1 MIRQTLQDLPVGLVQ
16 TYERILLKISKSPL
30 RKQEIALRVF
40 GWTLCSRRPMKAE
53 ELQEAVAFE
62 NSDLSWDRDK
72 IPDEDLMIET
82 CRGLL
87 VREEEDRTVR
97 FAHHTVQQYLLS
109 APAIKTS
116 EGPSFSIPPYSEAEA
131 FVGQVCVTYLCF
143 SDFETQIALRTPNV
157 QLEALGVLKAGG
169 PVGIPTVLGIG
180 KSWLELPYRL
190 LGGKSPTAPPSIDY
204 SKYLM
209 SDTRTRPQVSSGL
222 MEKYRLLEYIV
233 NYWMDH
239 TRELTL
245 AVDAKFRHL
254 VMHKTLSFEFRPWGP
269 NQHLGPYGCVKCSDL
284 TQAAKKLPFMSLFHY
299 AAQTGHWNLMESI
312 VTEYCQHELPFDETL
327 LIACRQ
333 GQDLIV
339 HNLMRRVNFDI
350 SDGRAINVAAAAGH
364 ADVLKYLLE
373 HSQITQDDK
382 RFSSYNLDANASSV
396 LNLAATNG
404 HEEVLDIIF
413 NFCEWGH
420 QGDSKIWTPSIIV
433 DGKEELTG
441 CTPLFS
447 AVMRGHENV
456 VRNLLARGAKIKT
469 HGTSAVH
476 FAAEYGHQEILRLL
490 LEITAKDLYNDGED
504 MTDELILDLLNYWNI
519 GGETPLHKAA
529 SNGHTAVV
537 GLILEYQ
544 VRLDTRTNESGVG
557 VERIG
562 YTALGLAARGGHLDT
577 VKFLIDKG
585 ANIETKTLDVGW
597 GVLHFAAAEGHVAV
611 VQWLLE
617 KGAPPRAEARGGVTA
632 VQLAALRGHDGVVRA
647 LLDFDSREGRTNG
660 LYADAIE
667 IVTLIEIAAEHAWKV
682 LLRTL
687 LDDYVGV
694 YGKGYAELAL
704 QMAKHKKY
712 KRAVSVLTSLLKE
725 RSWD

>member
-1 MIRQTLQDLPVGLVQ
+1 
-16 TYERILLKISKSPL
+16 
-30 RKQEIALRVF
+30 
-40 GWTLCSRRPMKAE
+40 MKAE

-62 NSDLSWDRDK
+62 NSDVSWDRDK

-190 LGGKSPTAPPSIDY
+190 LGGKSPTAPLSIDY

-239 TRELTL
+239 TRELTP

-373 HSQITQDDK
+373 LSQITPDDK
-382 RFSSYNLDANASSV
+382 RSSSYSINANASSL

-404 HEEVLDIIF
+404 HEEVVDIIF
-413 NFCEWGH
+413 NFCEWG
-420 QGDSKIWTPSIIV
+420 DSEIWTPSILL
-433 DGKEELTG
+433 DLKEEHTG
-441 CTPLFS
+441 RIPLFS

-456 VRNLLARGAKIKT
+456 VRNLLARGAKIKAY
-469 HGTSAVH
+469 GTSAAH
-476 FAAEYGHQEILRLL
+476 FAAEYGHREILRLL
-490 LEITAKDLYNDGED
+490 LEKTAKDLYNDN
-504 MTDELILDLLNYWNI
+504 TDKTDKQPRDLLSYWNI
-519 GGETPLHKAA
+519 VGGETPLHQAA
-529 SNGHTAVV
+529 CNGHTAVV

-544 VRLDTRTNESGVG
+544 VHIDQRTKDRGVG
-557 VERIG
+557 VGQIG

-577 VKFLIDKG
+577 VKLLIDKG
-585 ANIETKTLDVGW
+585 ANIDTRTLDLGW
-597 GVLHFAAAEGHVAV
+597 GALYFAAAEGHLAV

-617 KGAPPRAEARGGVTA
+617 KGAPLHSKARHNTTA
-632 VQLAALRGHDGVVRA
+632 LQLAALHGHDGVVRA
-647 LLDFDSREGRTNG
+647 LLNFDSGKGRTQG
-660 LYADAIE
+660 IYADAFELVRVIE
-667 IVTLIEIAAEHAWKV
+667 LAAEHGGNV
-682 LLRTL
+682 VLRTL
-687 LDDYVGV
+687 LDDCVSFS
-694 YGKGYAELAL
+694 KKRYAKQAL
-704 QMAKHKKY
+704 QMAKRSGN